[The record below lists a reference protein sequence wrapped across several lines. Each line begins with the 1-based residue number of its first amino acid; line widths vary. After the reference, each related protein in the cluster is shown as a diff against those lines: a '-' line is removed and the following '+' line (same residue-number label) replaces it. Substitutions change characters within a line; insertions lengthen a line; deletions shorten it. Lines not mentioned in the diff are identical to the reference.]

1 MLERRLARCSHLGYF
16 FSLPGRKHLD
26 VGSKLGL
33 DSQWR
38 RYGHLPSYKGAQLP
52 TRLLAAALVLVPLVV
67 FSAAQDRTQRKS
79 DKPLTPTRAVGE
91 VAPAFRLNDHLG
103 KLVKVGGKSE
113 NWTVIAFYPKAMT
126 PG

>member
-1 MLERRLARCSHLGYF
+1 MVIC
-16 FSLPGRKHLD
+16 
-26 VGSKLGL
+26 
-33 DSQWR
+33 
-38 RYGHLPSYKGAQLP
+38 PSYKGAQLP

-79 DKPLTPTRAVGE
+79 DKQPTPTRVVGE